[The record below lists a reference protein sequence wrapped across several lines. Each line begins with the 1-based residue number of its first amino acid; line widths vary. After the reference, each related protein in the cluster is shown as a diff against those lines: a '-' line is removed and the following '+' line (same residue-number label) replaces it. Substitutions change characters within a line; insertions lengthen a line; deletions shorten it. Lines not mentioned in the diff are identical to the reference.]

1 MSNIGSYEERLK
13 NFDWSLAENELEYR
27 DGDIINIGW
36 YCSDR
41 ICLKGNAD
49 KIALYY
55 EGFGGVEKKFT
66 FNDIRLASN
75 TIGTF
80 LRNLGLK
87 NEDRIC
93 LFMDRI
99 PELYFSFLG
108 ILKIGAIVQ
117 PLFSAFGDESL
128 FVRLENAQTRAIIT
142 QRKHLSKVRK
152 IRDKLP
158 YLEFIIIV
166 DHIKTKKL
174 ENKEIAFSLEET
186 PPVENMNIFPTKAES
201 PSVLHYTSGTTGQ
214 PKGVKHVHYSLIS
227 QYLTTKW
234 VLDLQDDDIYWC
246 TADPGWVTGTS
257 YGIIGPWSLG
267 ITQCVLDAGFSAQTW
282 YKFIEKYKISVWYSS
297 PTAIRSLM
305 KAGDEIIKSFDLSSL
320 RHLASVGEPLN
331 SEAVIWSERI
341 FGKPFHDTFWQTETG
356 SIMISNFPGMKIKPG
371 SMGKPFPGI
380 TGVILDPEDIMNL
393 LMKQGKSGLLLLN
406 QDGRQ

>member
-1 MSNIGSYEERLK
+1 MINCYIKLLK
-13 NFDWSLAENELEYR
+13 CQISVLTKKDLKSFDWSLAENELEYSA
-27 DGDIINIGW
+27 GKVINIGW

-41 ICLKGNAD
+41 ICLKGNGE

-55 EGFGGVEKKFT
+55 EGFGGTEKKFT

-152 IRDKLP
+152 IRDTLP
-158 YLEFIIIV
+158 FLEFIIIV
-166 DHIKTKKL
+166 DHIKTKEL
-174 ENKEIAFSLEET
+174 EDKEIAFSLEET
-186 PPVENMNIFPTKAES
+186 PSVENIE
-201 PSVLHYTSGTTGQ
+201 Y
-214 PKGVKHVHYSLIS
+214 
-227 QYLTTKW
+227 
-234 VLDLQDDDIYWC
+234 
-246 TADPGWVTGTS
+246 
-257 YGIIGPWSLG
+257 
-267 ITQCVLDAGFSAQTW
+267 FSH
-282 YKFIEKYKISVWYSS
+282 
-297 PTAIRSLM
+297 
-305 KAGDEIIKSFDLSSL
+305 KS
-320 RHLASVGEPLN
+320 
-331 SEAVIWSERI
+331 
-341 FGKPFHDTFWQTETG
+341 
-356 SIMISNFPGMKIKPG
+356 
-371 SMGKPFPGI
+371 
-380 TGVILDPEDIMNL
+380 
-393 LMKQGKSGLLLLN
+393 
-406 QDGRQ
+406 